1 MCVFAGSS
9 GVPAGREERPGEYET
24 GPGEADQD
32 ARICPQTGEVRSC
45 ASAGAPP
52 RSSLSVF

>member
-45 ASAGAPP
+45 TSAPP